1 MAFSYSMSRFIPFR
15 DEKACARVR
24 AISRQDITTH
34 PNQEFRIEVIDDR
47 IQFYSRFAID
57 IVERIRKAG
66 EAGKKCVLILP
77 VGPGPQY
84 ASAAEVIKRPN
95 LACRHLVTFNMDEDA
110 NEAGGDRPP

>member
-66 EAGKKCVLILP
+66 EAERS
-77 VGPGPQY
+77 
-84 ASAAEVIKRPN
+84 ASSSCPWGR
-95 LACRHLVTFNMDEDA
+95 CRST
-110 NEAGGDRPP
+110 RSRRR